1 MEVTADRSM
10 TRWTLSSRRALS
22 TCRSLTGLTAVR
34 DVLDPLVMPGQGV
47 VARPVTSF
55 QT

>member
-1 MEVTADRSM
+1 
-10 TRWTLSSRRALS
+10 
-22 TCRSLTGLTAVR
+22 VR

-55 QT
+55 QTLKRWRISVRYSVADSRLATGPEVR